1 MKKFI
6 LISPK
11 NRPAYNFRGDLIKDI
26 IAKGYEVIVTGPNQ
40 EGVDRI
46 TALGAKFIEVPMNK
60 NGINPFADLRY
71 LNTLR
76 RLMKSEKIDVSLGYT
91 IKPVIYG
98 SIAAWM
104 AGVKNRTAMITG
116 AGYLFSSN
124 TFKAKIIRFISFC
137 LYRMGLAAANNVI
150 FQNVDD
156 LNEFVAHHLVKESK
170 CSVVNGSGVNMAR
183 FPLAPYPEIPSFFF
197 LGRLIHSKG
206 GLDFAKAAAIV
217 KKEHP
222 NSRFFMLGK
231 IDPTLDDAITEE
243 EIRPFINDGTIELFP
258 ESDNIVPY
266 YAQASVFV
274 LPTAYREGTP
284 RVILEALSSG
294 RAIITTNT
302 PGCKETVVDGEN
314 GYFVP
319 AHDPAT
325 LAQKM
330 ALFIQIPDIIQTMGE
345 RSYHLCQTKYE
356 VSLINNT
363 MLAIMG
369 I

>member
-46 TALGAKFIEVPMNK
+46 TALGARFVEVPMNK
-60 NGINPFADLRY
+60 NGVNPLADLSYMNR
-71 LNTLR
+71 LR
-76 RLMKSEKIDVSLGYT
+76 RLMKEEGVDASLGYT

-98 SIAAWM
+98 SIAAWLT
-104 AGVKNRTAMITG
+104 GVKKRSAMITG

-124 TFKAKIIRFISFC
+124 TFKAKLIRFISFW
-137 LYRMGLAAANNVI
+137 LYRIGLACAHSVI
-150 FQNVDD
+150 FQNADD
-156 LNEFVAHHLVKESK
+156 LNDFVKHHLVKASK
-170 CSVVNGSGVNMAR
+170 CSVVNGSGVNMKR
-183 FPLAPYPEIPSFFF
+183 FPLAPYPEKPSFFF

-206 GLDFAKAAAIV
+206 GLDFAQAASIV
-217 KKEHP
+217 KEDYP
-222 NSRFFMLGK
+222 NTRFFMLGK
-231 IDPTLDDAITEE
+231 IDPTLDDAILKD
-243 EIRPFINDGTIELFP
+243 EIEPYIKEGTIELFP
-258 ESDNIVPY
+258 ESDDIVPY

-284 RVILEALSSG
+284 RVILEAMSSG
-294 RAIITTNT
+294 RAIITTNS

-319 AHDPAT
+319 AHEPEI
-325 LAQKM
+325 LAEKIK
-330 ALFIQIPDIIQTMGE
+330 LFIKFPEIIRSMGE
-345 RSYHLCQTKYE
+345 KSYQLCQTKYE
-356 VSLINNT
+356 VSIINKK
-363 MLAIMG
+363 MIDLMG